1 MQTNRRNFLR
11 LSGLGMAAA
20 ALPGI
25 SQAAPKQA
33 KKDKAKKDKAMP
45 VRLGLASYTLRKL
58 NLDDALAVCQ
68 RLDIKHISL
77 KDFHLKL
84 TASDAEIAD
93 VVKKCKDAGVELGS
107 GGVIYM
113 KSEAEVD
120 AAFEYARKAGM
131 NMIIG
136 VPQHEMLPYVEK
148 KVKEYNIRLAIHNH
162 GPGDLVYPSCESAYV
177 LIKNMDARMGLC
189 LDIGHT
195 QRIQRDPSAD
205 LNDYFERI
213 FEIHMKDVTSS
224 DSNGKAIEVGRGV
237 IDIPAFLKTVI
248 DRKFTGLVSFEYEKE
263 DKDPVPG
270 LAESMGYVKGV
281 LKVIN

>member
-1 MQTNRRNFLR
+1 MQANRRNFLK
-11 LSGLGMAAA
+11 LSGLGIAAV

-25 SQAAPKQA
+25 SQSAPSPVR
-33 KKDKAKKDKAMP
+33 KDKSLP
-45 VRLGLASYTLRKL
+45 IRLGLASYTLRKM
-58 NLDDALAVCQ
+58 NLDDTLAVCQ
-68 RLDIKHISL
+68 RLDFKYISL

-84 TASDAEIAD
+84 NSSDAEIAE
-93 VVKKCKDAGVELGS
+93 VVKKCKDAGVALES

-131 NMIIG
+131 NIIIG
-136 VPQHEMLPYVEK
+136 VPQHEMLPYAEK

-177 LIKNMDARMGLC
+177 LIKNMDPRMGLC

-195 QRIQRDPSAD
+195 QRIGRDPSAD
-205 LNDYFERI
+205 LKDYFDRI
-213 FEIHMKDVTSS
+213 FEIHMKDVTTS

-237 IDIPAFLKTVI
+237 IDIPGFLKTI
-248 DRKFTGLVSFEYEKE
+248 LQKKFSGIISFEYEKE

-270 LAESMGYVKGV
+270 LAESLGYVKGV
-281 LKVIN
+281 LAVIN

>member
-1 MQTNRRNFLR
+1 MQANRRNFLK
-11 LSGLGMAAA
+11 LSGLSIAAA

-25 SQAAPKQA
+25 GNAAPSMV
-33 KKDKAKKDKAMP
+33 KKEKSKKEYSFP
-45 VRLGLASYTLRKL
+45 VTLGLASYTLRKM

-84 TASDAEIAD
+84 TASDDEIAE
-93 VVKKCKDAGVELGS
+93 VVKKCKAAGVELGS

-120 AAFEYARKAGM
+120 AAFEYAHKAGM

-136 VPQHEMLPYVEK
+136 VPQHALLPYVEK
-148 KVKEYNIRLAIHNH
+148 KVKATNIRMAIHNH

-195 QRIQRDPSAD
+195 QRIKRDPSAD
-205 LNDYFERI
+205 LKDYFDRI

-224 DSNGKAIEVGRGV
+224 DSDGKAIEVGRGV
-237 IDIPAFLKTVI
+237 IDIPGFLRNVVNK
-248 DRKFTGLVSFEYEKE
+248 KFAGIVSFEYEKE

-270 LAESMGYVKGV
+270 LAESMGYVKGI

>member
-1 MQTNRRNFLR
+1 MQANRRNFLK
-11 LSGLGMAAA
+11 LSGMGMAAV

-25 SQAAPKQA
+25 SQSAPAPA
-33 KKDKAKKDKAMP
+33 KKEKSLP
-45 VRLGLASYTLRKL
+45 IRLGLASYTLRKM

-68 RLDIKHISL
+68 RLGIKHISL

-84 TASDAEIAD
+84 NATDAEIAEA
-93 VVKKCKDAGVELGS
+93 VKKCKDAGVELGS

-136 VPQHEMLPYVEK
+136 VPAHALLPYVEK
-148 KVKEYNIRLAIHNH
+148 KVKDTNIRLAIHNH
-162 GPGDLVYPSCESAYV
+162 GPGDLVYPSVESAYV
-177 LIKNMDARMGLC
+177 RIKDMDARMGIC

-205 LNDYFERI
+205 LKDYFERI
-213 FEIHMKDVTSS
+213 FEIHVKDVTSS
-224 DSNGKAIEVGRGV
+224 NKEGGAIEVGRGV
-237 IDIPAFLKTVI
+237 IDIPGFLKTVVQK
-248 DRKFTGLVSFEYEKE
+248 KFSGIISFEYEKE

-270 LAESMGYVKGV
+270 LAESLGYVRGV
-281 LKVIN
+281 LAVIN

>member
-1 MQTNRRNFLR
+1 MNANRRDFLR
-11 LSGLGMAAA
+11 LSGLGIAAV

-25 SQAAPKQA
+25 AQSKSSMSNKISSSA
-33 KKDKAKKDKAMP
+33 
-45 VRLGLASYTLRKL
+45 VRLGLASYTLRKM

-68 RLDIKHISL
+68 KLDIKHISL

-84 TASDAEIAD
+84 DSTDLQIAE
-93 VVKKCKDAGVELGS
+93 VVLKCKNAGVDLGS

-136 VPQHEMLPYVEK
+136 VPQHDMLPYAEK

-162 GPGDLVYPSCESAYV
+162 GPGDKVYPSCESAFV

-205 LNDYFERI
+205 LKDYFDRI
-213 FEIHMKDVTSS
+213 FEIHMKDVTTS
-224 DSNGKAIEVGRGV
+224 DKEGKAIEIGRGV
-237 IDIPAFLKTVI
+237 IDIPGFLKTVVKK
-248 DRKFTGLVSFEYEKE
+248 KFSGIISFEYEKE
-263 DKDPVPG
+263 DADPVPG
-270 LAESMGYVKGV
+270 LAESLGYVKGV
-281 LKVIN
+281 LAVIN

>member
-1 MQTNRRNFLR
+1 MNSNRRNFLK
-11 LSGLGMAAA
+11 LSGLGMAAVA
-20 ALPGI
+20 IPGI
-25 SQAAPKQA
+25 AQSATASSKKTKSAPI
-33 KKDKAKKDKAMP
+33 
-45 VRLGLASYTLRKL
+45 RLGLASYTLRKM

-68 RLDIKHISL
+68 KLDIKHISL

-84 TASDAEIAD
+84 TASDAEIAE

-131 NMIIG
+131 SMIIG
-136 VPQHEMLPYVEK
+136 VPQHDMLPYAER

-162 GPGDLVYPSCESAYV
+162 GPGDKVYPSCESAYV
-177 LIKNMDARMGLC
+177 LIKNMDPRMGLC

-205 LNDYFERI
+205 LKDYFDRI

-224 DSNGKAIEVGRGV
+224 DQDGKAIEIGRGV
-237 IDIPAFLKTVI
+237 IDIPGFLKTVVKK
-248 DRKFTGLVSFEYEKE
+248 KFSGIISFEYEK
-263 DKDPVPG
+263 DDADPVPG
-270 LAESMGYVKGV
+270 LAESLGYVKGV
-281 LKVIN
+281 LAVID

>member
-1 MQTNRRNFLR
+1 MIHSNRRNFLK
-11 LSGLGMAAA
+11 LSGLGMAAV

-25 SQAAPKQA
+25 AQSTTAPA
-33 KKDKAKKDKAMP
+33 KKSKSLP
-45 VRLGLASYTLRKL
+45 IRLGLASYTLRKM

-68 RLDIKHISL
+68 KLDIRHISL

-84 TASDAEIAD
+84 DSTDAQIAEA
-93 VVKKCKDAGVELGS
+93 VKKCKDAGVEVGS

-136 VPQHEMLPYVEK
+136 VPQHEMLPYAEK
-148 KVKEYNIRLAIHNH
+148 KVKETNIRLAIHNH
-162 GPGDLVYPSCESAYV
+162 GPGDLVYPSCESAFV
-177 LIKNMDARMGLC
+177 LIKNMDPRMGLC

-205 LNDYFERI
+205 LKDYFPRI

-224 DSNGKAIEVGRGV
+224 DKDGKPIEIGRGV
-237 IDIPAFLKTVI
+237 IDIPGFLRTVVKL
-248 DRKFTGLVSFEYEKE
+248 KFSGIISFEYEKE
-263 DKDPVPG
+263 EKDPVPG

-281 LKVIN
+281 LAVIN

>member
-1 MQTNRRNFLR
+1 MQANRRNFLK
-11 LSGLGMAAA
+11 LSGLGMVAA

-25 SQAAPKQA
+25 SQSAPSAA
-33 KKDKAKKDKAMP
+33 KKAKSLP
-45 VRLGLASYTLRKL
+45 IRLGLASYTLRKM

-68 RLDIKHISL
+68 RMDIKHISL

-84 TASDAEIAD
+84 NSSDAEIAE
-93 VVKKCKDAGVELGS
+93 VVKKCKDAGVDLGS

-136 VPQHEMLPYVEK
+136 VPQHEMLPYAEK

-162 GPGDLVYPSCESAYV
+162 GPGDLVYPSCESAYM
-177 LIKNMDARMGLC
+177 LIKNMDPRMGLC

-195 QRIQRDPSAD
+195 QRIGRDPSAD
-205 LNDYFERI
+205 LKDYFDRI
-213 FEIHMKDVTSS
+213 FEIHIKDVTSS

-237 IDIPAFLKTVI
+237 IDVSGFLKTI
-248 DRKFTGLVSFEYEKE
+248 IQKKFSGIVSFEYEKE

-281 LKVIN
+281 LAIIN

>member
-1 MQTNRRNFLR
+1 MQSNRRNFLK
-11 LSGLGMAAA
+11 LSGLGMAAVT
-20 ALPGI
+20 LPGI
-25 SQAAPKQA
+25 AQSKNIPA
-33 KKDKAKKDKAMP
+33 KKTETFP
-45 VRLGLASYTLRKL
+45 VRLGLASYTLRKM
-58 NLDDALAVCQ
+58 NLDNALSVCQ
-68 RLDIKHISL
+68 KLDIKHISL

-84 TASDAEIAD
+84 TSTDAEIAD

-136 VPQHEMLPYVEK
+136 VPQHELLPYTEK

-177 LIKNMDARMGLC
+177 LIKDMDKRMGLC

-195 QRIQRDPSAD
+195 QRIQRSPSAD
-205 LNDYFERI
+205 LKDYFERI
-213 FEIHMKDVTSS
+213 FEIHIKDVTSS
-224 DSNGKAIEVGRGV
+224 DKEGKAIEIGRGV
-237 IDIPAFLKTVI
+237 IDIPEFLKTVVKM
-248 DRKFTGLVSFEYEKE
+248 KFPGIISFEYEK
-263 DKDPVPG
+263 DDPDPVPG
-270 LAESMGYVKGV
+270 LAESLGYVQGV
-281 LKVIN
+281 LAAIN

>member
-1 MQTNRRNFLR
+1 MQENRRNFLK
-11 LSGLGMAAA
+11 LSGLGIAAV

-25 SQAAPKQA
+25 SQSAPSPA
-33 KKDKAKKDKAMP
+33 KKAKSLP
-45 VRLGLASYTLRKL
+45 IRLGLASYTLRKM
-58 NLDDALAVCQ
+58 NQDDALAVCQ

-84 TASDAEIAD
+84 DSTDSQITE
-93 VVKKCKDAGVELGS
+93 VSKKCKDAGVELGS

-136 VPQHEMLPYVEK
+136 VPQHELLPYAEK

-162 GPGDLVYPSCESAYV
+162 GPGDLVYPSCESAFV
-177 LIKNMDARMGLC
+177 LIKNMDPRMGLC

-195 QRIQRDPSAD
+195 QRIKRDPSAD
-205 LNDYFERI
+205 LKDYFDRI

-224 DSNGKAIEVGRGV
+224 DSDGKAIEVGRGV
-237 IDIPAFLKTVI
+237 IDIPGFLRTVI
-248 DRKFTGLVSFEYEKE
+248 KLKFSGILSFEYEKD

-281 LKVIN
+281 LAVIN

>member
-1 MQTNRRNFLR
+1 MNANRRDFLR
-11 LSGLGMAAA
+11 LSGLGIAAV

-25 SQAAPKQA
+25 AQSKSSMSNKISSSA
-33 KKDKAKKDKAMP
+33 
-45 VRLGLASYTLRKL
+45 VRLGLASYTLRKM

-68 RLDIKHISL
+68 KLDIKHISL
-77 KDFHLKL
+77 KEFHLKL
-84 TASDAEIAD
+84 DSTDEQIAE
-93 VVKKCKDAGVELGS
+93 VVLKCKNAGVDLGS

-136 VPQHEMLPYVEK
+136 VPQHDMLPYAEK

-162 GPGDLVYPSCESAYV
+162 GPGDKVYPSCESAFV

-205 LNDYFERI
+205 LKDYFSRI
-213 FEIHMKDVTSS
+213 FEIHMKDVTTS
-224 DSNGKAIEVGRGV
+224 DKDGKAIEIGRGV
-237 IDIPAFLKTVI
+237 IDIPGFLKTVVKK
-248 DRKFTGLVSFEYEKE
+248 KFSGIISFEYEKE
-263 DKDPVPG
+263 DADPVPG
-270 LAESMGYVKGV
+270 LAESLGYVKGV
-281 LKVIN
+281 LAVIN

>member
-1 MQTNRRNFLR
+1 MQANRRNFLK
-11 LSGLGMAAA
+11 LSGLGMAVA

-25 SQAAPKQA
+25 VSSAPAPA
-33 KKDKAKKDKAMP
+33 KKDKAKKGKSLP
-45 VRLGLASYTLRKL
+45 VTLGLASYTLRKM

-77 KDFHLKL
+77 KEFHLKL
-84 TASDAEIAD
+84 NATDAEIAEA
-93 VVKKCKDAGVELGS
+93 VKKCKDAGVELGS

-136 VPQHEMLPYVEK
+136 VPQHAMLPYVEK
-148 KVKEYNIRLAIHNH
+148 KVKEYNIRMAIHNH

-205 LNDYFERI
+205 LKDYFDRI

-224 DSNGKAIEVGRGV
+224 DSDGKAIEVGRGV
-237 IDIPAFLKTVI
+237 IDIPGFLKNVV
-248 DRKFTGLVSFEYEKE
+248 DKKFTGIVSFEYEKE

-270 LAESMGYVKGV
+270 LAESMGYVKGI

>member
-1 MQTNRRNFLR
+1 MQANRRNFLK
-11 LSGLGMAAA
+11 LSGMGMAAV

-25 SQAAPKQA
+25 SQSAPSPA
-33 KKDKAKKDKAMP
+33 KKAKSLP
-45 VRLGLASYTLRKL
+45 IRLGLASYTLRKM
-58 NLDDALAVCQ
+58 NLDDTLAVCN
-68 RLDIKHISL
+68 RLDLKYISL

-84 TASDAEIAD
+84 NSSDAEIAE
-93 VVKKCKDAGVELGS
+93 VVKKCKDAGVALDS

-113 KSEAEVD
+113 KTEADVD

-136 VPQHEMLPYVEK
+136 VPQHEMLPYAEK
-148 KVKEYNIRLAIHNH
+148 KVKEYNIRLAVHNH

-177 LIKNMDARMGLC
+177 LIKNMDPRMGLC

-195 QRIQRDPSAD
+195 QRIGRDPSAD
-205 LNDYFERI
+205 LKDYFERI

-237 IDIPAFLKTVI
+237 IDIPGFLQTIIQK
-248 DRKFTGLVSFEYEKE
+248 KFSGIISFEYEKD

-270 LAESMGYVKGV
+270 LAESLGYVKGV
-281 LKVIN
+281 LAVID

>member
-1 MQTNRRNFLR
+1 MNANRRDFLR
-11 LSGLGMAAA
+11 LSGLGIAAV

-25 SQAAPKQA
+25 AQSKSSMSNKISSSA
-33 KKDKAKKDKAMP
+33 
-45 VRLGLASYTLRKL
+45 VRLGLASYTLRKM

-68 RLDIKHISL
+68 KLDIKHISL
-77 KDFHLKL
+77 KEFHLKL
-84 TASDAEIAD
+84 DSTDEQIAE
-93 VVKKCKDAGVELGS
+93 VVLKCKNAGVDLGS

-136 VPQHEMLPYVEK
+136 VPQHDMLPYAEK

-162 GPGDLVYPSCESAYV
+162 GPGDKVYPSCESAFV
-177 LIKNMDARMGLC
+177 LIKDMDARMGLC

-205 LNDYFERI
+205 LKDYFSRV
-213 FEIHMKDVTSS
+213 FEIHMKDVTTS
-224 DSNGKAIEVGRGV
+224 DKDGKAIEIGRGV
-237 IDIPAFLKTVI
+237 IDIPGFLKTVVKK
-248 DRKFTGLVSFEYEKE
+248 KFSGIISFEYEK
-263 DKDPVPG
+263 DDPDPVPG
-270 LAESMGYVKGV
+270 LAESLGYVKGV
-281 LKVIN
+281 LAVI

>member
-1 MQTNRRNFLR
+1 MNANRRDFLR
-11 LSGLGMAAA
+11 LSGLGIAAV

-25 SQAAPKQA
+25 AQSKSSMSNKISSSA
-33 KKDKAKKDKAMP
+33 
-45 VRLGLASYTLRKL
+45 VRLGLASYTLRKM

-68 RLDIKHISL
+68 KLDIKHISL

-84 TASDAEIAD
+84 DSTDLQIAE
-93 VVKKCKDAGVELGS
+93 VVLKCKNAEVDLGS

-136 VPQHEMLPYVEK
+136 VPQHDMLPYAEK

-162 GPGDLVYPSCESAYV
+162 GPGDKVYPSCESAFV

-205 LNDYFERI
+205 LKDYFDRI
-213 FEIHMKDVTSS
+213 FEIHMKDVTTS
-224 DSNGKAIEVGRGV
+224 DKEGKAIEIGRGV
-237 IDIPAFLKTVI
+237 IDIPGFLKTVVKK
-248 DRKFTGLVSFEYEKE
+248 KFSGIISFEYEKE
-263 DKDPVPG
+263 DADPVPG
-270 LAESMGYVKGV
+270 LAESLGYVKGV
-281 LKVIN
+281 LAVIN

>member
-1 MQTNRRNFLR
+1 MNANRRDFLR
-11 LSGLGMAAA
+11 LSGLGIAAV

-25 SQAAPKQA
+25 AQSKSSMSNKISSSA
-33 KKDKAKKDKAMP
+33 
-45 VRLGLASYTLRKL
+45 VRLGLASYTLRKM

-68 RLDIKHISL
+68 KLDIKHISL

-84 TASDAEIAD
+84 DSTDEQIAE
-93 VVKKCKDAGVELGS
+93 VVLKCKNAGVDLGS

-136 VPQHEMLPYVEK
+136 VPQHDMLPYAEK

-162 GPGDLVYPSCESAYV
+162 GPGDKVYPSCESAFV

-205 LNDYFERI
+205 LKDYFSRI
-213 FEIHMKDVTSS
+213 FEIHMKDVTTS
-224 DSNGKAIEVGRGV
+224 DKEGKAIEIGRGV
-237 IDIPAFLKTVI
+237 IDIPGFLKTVVKK
-248 DRKFTGLVSFEYEKE
+248 KFSGIISFEYEK
-263 DKDPVPG
+263 DDADPVPG
-270 LAESMGYVKGV
+270 LAESLGYVKGV
-281 LKVIN
+281 LAVIN

>member
-1 MQTNRRNFLR
+1 MQANRRNFLK
-11 LSGLGMAAA
+11 LTGLGMAAV
-20 ALPGI
+20 ALPGVAH
-25 SQAAPKQA
+25 SAVAPA
-33 KKDKAKKDKAMP
+33 KKPASLP
-45 VRLGLASYTLRKL
+45 LQLGLASYTLRKMSI
-58 NLDDALAVCQ
+58 DDALAVCQ
-68 RLDIKHISL
+68 RLGIKHISL
-77 KDFHLKL
+77 KEFHLKL
-84 TASDAEIAD
+84 TASDAEIAE

-136 VPQHEMLPYVEK
+136 VPQHALLPYVEK
-148 KVKEYNIRLAIHNH
+148 KVKETNIRLAIHNH

-177 LIKNMDARMGLC
+177 RIKDMDARMGLC

-205 LNDYFERI
+205 LKDYFDRI
-213 FEIHMKDVTSS
+213 FEIHVKDVTSS
-224 DSNGKAIEVGRGV
+224 DKNGKAIEVGRGV
-237 IDIPAFLKTVI
+237 IDIPGFLKSVVKK
-248 DRKFTGLVSFEYEKE
+248 KFSGIVSFEYEKD

-270 LAESMGYVKGV
+270 LAESLGYVRGI
-281 LKVIN
+281 LALIN

>member
-1 MQTNRRNFLR
+1 MNSNRRNFLK
-11 LSGLGMAAA
+11 LSGLGMAAVA
-20 ALPGI
+20 IPGI
-25 SQAAPKQA
+25 AQSATASSKKTKSAPI
-33 KKDKAKKDKAMP
+33 
-45 VRLGLASYTLRKL
+45 RLGLASYTLRKM

-68 RLDIKHISL
+68 KLDIKHVSL

-84 TASDAEIAD
+84 TASDAEIAE

-131 NMIIG
+131 SMIIG
-136 VPQHEMLPYVEK
+136 VPQHDMLPYAER

-162 GPGDLVYPSCESAYV
+162 GPGDKVYPSCESAYV
-177 LIKNMDARMGLC
+177 LIKNMDPRMGLC

-205 LNDYFERI
+205 LKDYFDRI

-224 DSNGKAIEVGRGV
+224 DQDGKAIEIGRGV
-237 IDIPAFLKTVI
+237 IDIPGFLKTVVKK
-248 DRKFTGLVSFEYEKE
+248 KFSGIISFEYEK
-263 DKDPVPG
+263 DDADPVPG
-270 LAESMGYVKGV
+270 LAESLGYVKGV
-281 LKVIN
+281 LAVID

>member
-1 MQTNRRNFLR
+1 MNANRRDFLR
-11 LSGLGMAAA
+11 LSGLGIAAV

-25 SQAAPKQA
+25 AQSKSSMSNKISSSA
-33 KKDKAKKDKAMP
+33 
-45 VRLGLASYTLRKL
+45 VRLGLASYTLRKM

-68 RLDIKHISL
+68 KLDIKHISL

-84 TASDAEIAD
+84 DSTDEQIAE
-93 VVKKCKDAGVELGS
+93 VVLKCKNAGVDLGS

-136 VPQHEMLPYVEK
+136 VPQHDMLPYAEK

-162 GPGDLVYPSCESAYV
+162 GPGDKVYPSCESAFV

-205 LNDYFERI
+205 LKDYFDRI
-213 FEIHMKDVTSS
+213 FEIHMKDVTTS
-224 DSNGKAIEVGRGV
+224 DKEGKAIEIGRGV
-237 IDIPAFLKTVI
+237 IDIPGFLKTVVKK
-248 DRKFTGLVSFEYEKE
+248 KFSGIISFEYEK
-263 DKDPVPG
+263 DDADPVPG
-270 LAESMGYVKGV
+270 LAESLGYVKGV
-281 LKVIN
+281 LAVIN

>member
-1 MQTNRRNFLR
+1 MQANRRNFLK
-11 LSGLGMAAA
+11 LSGMGMAAV

-25 SQAAPKQA
+25 SQSAPAPA
-33 KKDKAKKDKAMP
+33 KKSKSLP
-45 VRLGLASYTLRKL
+45 IRLGLASYTLRKM
-58 NLDDALAVCQ
+58 NLDDTLAVCQ
-68 RLDIKHISL
+68 RLDLKHISL

-84 TASDAEIAD
+84 NSSDAEIAE

-113 KSEAEVD
+113 KSEADVD

-136 VPQHEMLPYVEK
+136 VPNHDMLPYAEK
-148 KVKEYNIRLAIHNH
+148 KVKEYNIRLAVHNH

-177 LIKNMDARMGLC
+177 LIKNMDPRMGLC

-205 LNDYFERI
+205 LKDYFDRI

-237 IDIPAFLKTVI
+237 IDIPGFVKTI
-248 DRKFTGLVSFEYEKE
+248 IQKKFSGIISFEYEKE

-270 LAESMGYVKGV
+270 LAESIGYVKGV
-281 LKVIN
+281 LAVIN

>member
-1 MQTNRRNFLR
+1 MQANRRNFLK
-11 LSGLGMAAA
+11 LSGLGMAAV

-25 SQAAPKQA
+25 SQAMPSPA
-33 KKDKAKKDKAMP
+33 KNIKSLP
-45 VRLGLASYTLRKL
+45 IRLGLASYTLRKM

-68 RLDIKHISL
+68 RLDLKQISL

-84 TASDAEIAD
+84 NSSDAEIAEA
-93 VVKKCKDAGVELGS
+93 VKKCKDAGVNLGS

-113 KSEAEVD
+113 KSEADVD

-136 VPQHEMLPYVEK
+136 VPNHDMLPYAEK
-148 KVKEYNIRLAIHNH
+148 KVKEYNIRLAVHNH

-177 LIKNMDARMGLC
+177 LIKNMDPRMGLC

-195 QRIQRDPSAD
+195 QRIGRDPSAD
-205 LNDYFERI
+205 LKDYFERI
-213 FEIHMKDVTSS
+213 FEIHMKDVSTS
-224 DSNGKAIEVGRGV
+224 DSNGKAIEIGHGV
-237 IDIPAFLKTVI
+237 IDIPRFLKTVI
-248 DRKFTGLVSFEYEKE
+248 KLKFPGIISFEYEKE

-270 LAESMGYVKGV
+270 LAESLGYVRGV
-281 LKVIN
+281 LAVIN

>member
-1 MQTNRRNFLR
+1 MNSNRRNFLK
-11 LSGLGMAAA
+11 LSGLSIAAV

-25 SQAAPKQA
+25 VQSNPAPA
-33 KKDKAKKDKAMP
+33 KKSKSLP
-45 VRLGLASYTLRKL
+45 IRLGLASYTLRKM
-58 NLDDALAVCQ
+58 NLDDTLAVCQ
-68 RLDIKHISL
+68 KLDLRHISL

-84 TASDAEIAD
+84 DSTDAQIAEA
-93 VVKKCKDAGVELGS
+93 VKKCKDAGVEVGS

-120 AAFEYARKAGM
+120 AAFVYARKAGM

-136 VPQHEMLPYVEK
+136 VPQHEMLPYAEK
-148 KVKEYNIRLAIHNH
+148 KVKETNIRLAIHNH

-177 LIKNMDARMGLC
+177 LIKNMDPRMGLC

-205 LNDYFERI
+205 LKDYFSRI

-224 DSNGKAIEVGRGV
+224 DKDGKPIEIGRGV
-237 IDIPAFLKTVI
+237 IDIPGFLRTVVKL
-248 DRKFTGLVSFEYEKE
+248 KFSGIISFEYEKE
-263 DKDPVPG
+263 EKDPVPG

-281 LKVIN
+281 LAVIN

>member
-1 MQTNRRNFLR
+1 MKANRRNFLK
-11 LSGLGMAAA
+11 LSGIGMAAVA
-20 ALPGI
+20 IPGI
-25 SQAAPKQA
+25 ARSEPIST
-33 KKDKAKKDKAMP
+33 KKSNSSA
-45 VRLGLASYTLRKL
+45 VRLGLASYTLRKM
-58 NLDDALAVCQ
+58 NLDDALSVCQ
-68 RLDIKHISL
+68 RLAIKHISL

-84 TASDAEIAD
+84 TSTDAEIAEA
-93 VVKKCKDAGVELGS
+93 VKKCKDAGVELGS

-136 VPQHEMLPYVEK
+136 VPQHEMLPYAEK

-162 GPGDLVYPSCESAYV
+162 GPGDKVYPSCESAYV
-177 LIKNMDARMGLC
+177 LIKNMDPRMGLC

-205 LNDYFERI
+205 MKDYFERI

-224 DSNGKAIEVGRGV
+224 DSDGKAIEVGRGV
-237 IDIPAFLKTVI
+237 IDIPGFLKTVLKM
-248 DRKFTGLVSFEYEKE
+248 KFSGIVSFEYEKE
-263 DKDPVPG
+263 DADPVPG
-270 LAESMGYVKGV
+270 LAESLGYVKGV
-281 LKVIN
+281 LSVI